1 MIILCPAKTAIK
13 LLVYLYLID
22 DDALCTFLRNNQIP
36 QFFNVIIL
44 FSTRGTHLTLSI
56 HFLYRIHL
64 PTPSFDSVIP
74 STQLAPC
81 LPNPLPFVVHR
92 SKLIFKQTIKDR
104 TKCWLGLSVG
114 QSNANLALIADELST
129 FTMDRIS
136 LVHFTMERMICLMI
150 QKYTKTLSNNTDHDP
165 NQLIWPL

>member
-1 MIILCPAKTAIK
+1 MQSFVIILCPAKTAIK

-92 SKLIFKQTIKDR
+92 SKLIFKQ
-104 TKCWLGLSVG
+104 
-114 QSNANLALIADELST
+114 NADQACQWAKVMQIQLLQLMNYQLLLWIVYLLY
-129 FTMDRIS
+129 IS
-136 LVHFTMERMICLMI
+136 QWRE
-150 QKYTKTLSNNTDHDP
+150 
-165 NQLIWPL
+165 